1 MVSTGHCGVCCG
13 MSRKRARAQ
22 TKALEFNY
30 HETGTPMLD
39 HLIDDDDVEPIAD
52 HRFTHTDAMAGSIE
66 KIEVLAYRAANFL
79 PLWHEHDNPETMPP
93 ARELRFGKSQ
103 KKFMPGVD

>member
-1 MVSTGHCGVCCG
+1 
-13 MSRKRARAQ
+13 
-22 TKALEFNY
+22 
-30 HETGTPMLD
+30 MLD
-39 HLIDDDDVEPIAD
+39 HLLDDDVEPIGD
-52 HRFTHTDAMAGSIE
+52 HRFTHTDAMGGSVE
-66 KIEVLAYRAANFL
+66 KIEVLAYRAANGL